1 MQLGRKQNNTDLF
14 ESLRSEVESE
24 APAPAQQYQ
33 AQASQAAY
41 SAPQEPAIHMESVHV
56 HIEEKISVVANR
68 DGGLES
74 MEVKGDLMLR
84 VSDPARS
91 KISLSLRHLEDSNIQ
106 FKVSKDKR
114 TGVS

>member
-24 APAPAQQYQ
+24 APVPAQQYQ
-33 AQASQAAY
+33 AQVSQVY
-41 SAPQEPAIHMESVHV
+41 SAPQEPAIHMESIHV
-56 HIEEKISVVANR
+56 HIEEKITVVANR
-68 DGGLES
+68 DGGLEN

-84 VSDPARS
+84 VSDPARA

-106 FKVSKDKR
+106 FKVSRDKG
-114 TGVS
+114 TGVQ